1 MKSWPVYDQKRNS
14 LPNLAVLCEPDEG
27 FVMFSV
33 MENLLLSSLSA
44 DCRELIHSQCAPVTL
59 PLRSVLYTAG
69 SVPTDVYFMTSGLA
83 SIVGSTSDGET
94 AEVGI
99 VGREGLV
106 GATHLLGPALAPT
119 ECFIQMS
126 GSALKMPYPKMLQLF
141 KSSEEIR
148 MRVLEFVQE
157 QTLVL
162 SQLATCNRLHNAEQ
176 RLARWLLTVDDLI
189 QSDTINLTQEFLAQ
203 MLGAQRT
210 TVTMVAGT
218 LQRARLIEYKRGALH
233 ILNRTELEA
242 AACDCYGV
250 TKKLHTNLYKS

>member
-1 MKSWPVYDQKRNS
+1 
-14 LPNLAVLCEPDEG
+14 
-27 FVMFSV
+27 MFTV
-33 MENLLLSSLSA
+33 MENLLLASLSA
-44 DCRELIHSQCAPVTL
+44 ESRELIHSQCTPVTL

-69 SVPTDVYFMTSGLA
+69 SVPSDAYFMTSGLA

-119 ECFIQMS
+119 ECFIQLS
-126 GSALKMPYPKMLQLF
+126 GSALKIPFPKLQQMF
-141 KSSEEIR
+141 RTSEEIR
-148 MRVLEFVQE
+148 MRILEFVQE
-157 QTLVL
+157 QTLIL
-162 SQLATCNRLHNAEQ
+162 SQLATCNRLHNAEE
-176 RLARWLLTVDDLI
+176 RLGRWLLMVDDSI
-189 QSDTINLTQEFLAQ
+189 QSGTIDLTQEFLAQ

-218 LQRARLIEYKRGALH
+218 LQRAGLIEYKRGTLH
-233 ILNRTELEA
+233 IVNRKELEA

-250 TKKLHTNLYKS
+250 TKKLHSNLYKK